1 MSTTK
6 NIAIPEMLPE
16 DFFRQTDTIKIAKEL
31 LGKVLVTHIEGS
43 TTAGM
48 IVETEAYNGAEDKAC
63 HAFGRRFTKRTQVMY
78 MEGGAAYVYLCY
90 GLHHLFN
97 IVTNIADTPHA
108 VLIRAVEPLVG
119 MDIMLER
126 TGKAKLDYSITK
138 GPGNMSKAFGIN
150 KLHTG
155 RLLNTP
161 DFFIAEPAYAERM
174 YGIKLPVAKSDDIVI
189 TPRIGVDYA
198 GEDALLPYRF
208 YVKGNKYVSGRKN

>member
-1 MSTTK
+1 MLMKTK
-6 NIAIPEMLPE
+6 RELILDN
-16 DFFRQTDTIKIAKEL
+16 DFYRRTDTIQIAKDL
-31 LGKVLVTHIEGS
+31 LGKVLVTNVDGQ
-43 TTAGM
+43 TTAGT

-108 VLIRAVEPLVG
+108 VLIRAAEPLIG
-119 MDIMLER
+119 IDTMLKR
-126 TGKAKLDYSITK
+126 TDKIKLDNTLTK
-138 GPGNMSKAFGIN
+138 GPGNMSKAFGIQ

-155 RLLNTP
+155 LLLNT
-161 DFFIAEPAYAERM
+161 DELFIAQPKYAQLHYHITVPE
-174 YGIKLPVAKSDDIVI
+174 VTENNIVI

-198 GEDALLPYRF
+198 GEDAQLPYRF
-208 YVKGNKYVSGRKN
+208 FVKGNKYVSGRKN

>member
-1 MSTTK
+1 MQK
-6 NIAIPEMLPE
+6 AIEKQIL
-16 DFFRQTDTIKIAKEL
+16 DNAFFRRDDTIQIARDL
-31 LGKVLVTHIEGS
+31 LGKVLVTNIEGK

-48 IVETEAYNGAEDKAC
+48 IVETEAYNGAADKAC

-108 VLIRAVEPLVG
+108 VLIRAAEPIVG
-119 MDIMLER
+119 IDTMLHR
-126 TGKAKLDYSITK
+126 TGKPTADYTLTK
-138 GPGNMSKAFGIN
+138 GPGNMSKAFGIT

-155 RLLNTP
+155 LLLNTEEL
-161 DFFIAEPAYAERM
+161 FIAQPAFAQVVFGVR
-174 YGIKLPVAKSDDIVI
+174 LPPVTDEDIVT

-208 YVKGNKYVSGRKN
+208 YVKGNKYVSGRKS

>member
-1 MSTTK
+1 MENDLQK
-6 NIAIPEMLPE
+6 EILDNA
-16 DFFRQTDTIKIAKEL
+16 FFRRTDTIQIARDL
-31 LGKVLVTHIEGS
+31 LGKVLITNLEGQ

-48 IVETEAYNGAEDKAC
+48 IVETEAYNGAQDKAC

-108 VLIRAVEPLVG
+108 VLIRAAEPIIG
-119 MDIMLER
+119 IDAMLQR
-126 TGKAKLDYSITK
+126 TGKPKPDATLTK
-138 GPGNMSKAFGIN
+138 GPGNMSKAFGIT

-155 RLLNTP
+155 LLLNT
-161 DFFIAEPAYAERM
+161 DELFIANPTYAQKAF
-174 YGIKLPVAKSDDIVI
+174 GISVPEVAEKDIII

-198 GEDALLPYRF
+198 GEDAALPYRF
-208 YVKGNKYVSGRKN
+208 FVKGNKYVSGRRC

>member
-1 MSTTK
+1 MK
-6 NIAIPEMLPE
+6 NELEQYILGNA
-16 DFFRQTDTIKIAKEL
+16 FFRQDDTIQIARDL
-31 LGKVLVTHIEGS
+31 LGKVLITNIKGC

-108 VLIRAVEPLVG
+108 VLIRAAEPLIG
-119 MDIMLER
+119 MDTMLQR
-126 TGKAKLDYSITK
+126 TGKTKADYTLTK
-138 GPGNMSKAFGIN
+138 GPGNMSKAFGIT

-155 RLLNTP
+155 LLLDTEEL
-161 DFFIAEPAYAERM
+161 FIAQPAYAQKAFE
-174 YGIKLPVAKSDDIVI
+174 IALPLVTEKDIVV

-198 GEDALLPYRF
+198 GEDAQLLYRF
-208 YVKGNKYVSGRKN
+208 YVKGNKYVSGRRQ

>member
-1 MSTTK
+1 MADIKMK
-6 NIAIPEMLPE
+6 NSLILDNEFYRRI
-16 DFFRQTDTIKIAKEL
+16 DTIQIAKDL
-31 LGKVLVTHIEGS
+31 LGNVLVTNVDGQ

-108 VLIRAVEPLVG
+108 VLIRAAEPLVG
-119 MDIMLER
+119 IDTMLQR
-126 TGKAKLDYSITK
+126 TGKIKLDNTLTK
-138 GPGNMSKAFGIN
+138 GPGNMSKAFGIQ

-155 RLLNTP
+155 LLLNTNEL
-161 DFFIAEPAYAERM
+161 FIAQPAYAKQQFE
-174 YGIKLPVAKSDDIVI
+174 IDLPMVTDDKIII

-208 YVKGNKYVSGRKN
+208 FVKGNKYVSGRKS

>member
-1 MSTTK
+1 MNGLLSTEILD
-6 NIAIPEMLPE
+6 NA
-16 DFFRQTDTIKIAKEL
+16 FFRRTNTIQIARDL
-31 LGKVLVTHIEGS
+31 LGKVLVTNIDGQ

-63 HAFGRRFTKRTQVMY
+63 HAFGRRFTKRTQTLY

-119 MDIMLER
+119 KEVMLQR
-126 TGKAKLDYSITK
+126 SGKAKWDASITR
-138 GPGNMSKAFGIN
+138 GPGNMSKAFGIA
-150 KLHTG
+150 KVHTG
-155 RLLNTP
+155 LLLNTP
-161 DFFIAEPAYAERM
+161 ELFIARPAYAQKE
-174 YGIKLPVAKSDDIVI
+174 YGIALPGVHTNDIVA

-208 YVKGNKYVSGRKN
+208 LVKGNPYVSGRKK

>member
-1 MSTTK
+1 MKTK
-6 NIAIPEMLPE
+6 TDEILDNE
-16 DFFRQTDTIKIAKEL
+16 FYRRTDTIQIAKDL
-31 LGKVLVTHIEGS
+31 LGKVLVTNVDGQ

-63 HAFGRRFTKRTQVMY
+63 HAFGRRFTKRTKVMY

-108 VLIRAVEPLVG
+108 VLIRAAEPLVG
-119 MDIMLER
+119 IDTMLKR
-126 TGKAKLDYSITK
+126 TGKVIADHTLTK
-138 GPGNMSKAFGIN
+138 GPGNMSKAFGIQ

-155 RLLNTP
+155 LLLNTAEL
-161 DFFIAEPAYAERM
+161 FIAQPSYAHTVYGTILPA
-174 YGIKLPVAKSDDIVI
+174 ITSVNIVV

-198 GEDALLPYRF
+198 GDDACYLIVSLL
-208 YVKGNKYVSGRKN
+208 KTIHM

>member
-1 MSTTK
+1 MK
-6 NIAIPEMLPE
+6 NIVAPYILNNA
-16 DFFRQTDTIKIAKEL
+16 FFRRQNTIQIARDL
-31 LGKVLVTHIEGS
+31 LGKVLVTNIDGE

-48 IVETEAYNGAEDKAC
+48 IVETEAYNGAADKAC

-108 VLIRAVEPLVG
+108 VLIRAAEPIVG
-119 MDIMLER
+119 IDTMLQR
-126 TGKAKLDYSITK
+126 TGKPKADFTLTK
-138 GPGNMSKAFGIN
+138 GPGNMSKAFGIT

-155 RLLNTP
+155 LLLNTEEL
-161 DFFIAEPAYAERM
+161 FIAEPAYAQDAFS
-174 YGIKLPVAKSDDIVI
+174 ISVQPVAEKDIII

-208 YVKGNKYVSGRKN
+208 YVKGNKYVSGRKS

>member
-1 MSTTK
+1 MK
-6 NIAIPEMLPE
+6 RNEKGILDNE
-16 DFFRQTDTIKIAKEL
+16 FYRRTDTIQIARDL
-31 LGKVLVTHIEGS
+31 LGKVLVTNVDGQ

-63 HAFGRRFTKRTQVMY
+63 HAFGRRFTERTKVMY

-108 VLIRAVEPLVG
+108 VLIRAAEPLVG
-119 MDIMLER
+119 IETMLQR
-126 TGKAKLDYSITK
+126 TGKIKLDNTLTK
-138 GPGNMSKAFGIN
+138 GPGNMSKAFGIQ

-155 RLLNTP
+155 LLLNTEAL
-161 DFFIAEPAYAERM
+161 FIARPEYATVK
-174 YGIKLPVAKSDDIVI
+174 YGISLPLVTATDIVT

-208 YVKGNKYVSGRKN
+208 LVKGNPYVSGRKK

>member
-1 MSTTK
+1 MK
-6 NIAIPEMLPE
+6 AKE
-16 DFFRQTDTIKIAKEL
+16 DLILNNDFYRRLDTIQIAKDL
-31 LGKVLVTHIEGS
+31 LGKVLVTNVEGQ

-108 VLIRAVEPLVG
+108 VLIRAAEPLIG
-119 MDIMLER
+119 IDTMLHR
-126 TGKAKLDYSITK
+126 TSKIKLDNTLAK
-138 GPGNMSKAFGIN
+138 GPGNMSKAFGIQ

-155 RLLNTP
+155 LLLNTNEL
-161 DFFIAEPAYAERM
+161 FIAEPEFATVKYA
-174 YGIKLPVAKSDDIVI
+174 IKLPVITAENII
-189 TPRIGVDYA
+189 ATPRIGVDYA

-208 YVKGNKYVSGRKN
+208 YVKGDKYVSGRKS

>member
-1 MSTTK
+1 MDGYTPTEILD
-6 NIAIPEMLPE
+6 NA
-16 DFFRQTDTIKIAKEL
+16 FFRRTDTIKIARDL
-31 LGKVLVTHIEGS
+31 LGKVLVTNVDGQ

-63 HAFGRRFTKRTQVMY
+63 HAFGRRFTKRTQTLY

-97 IVTNIADTPHA
+97 IVTNIADMPHA

-119 MDIMLER
+119 REVMLQR
-126 TGKAKLDYSITK
+126 SGKAKWDTSITR
-138 GPGNMSKAFGIN
+138 GPGNMSRAFGIA
-150 KLHTG
+150 KVHTG
-155 RLLNTP
+155 LLLNTP
-161 DFFIAEPAYAERM
+161 ELFIANPTYAQKQ
-174 YGIKLPVAKSDDIVI
+174 YGIALPEVQTNDIVA

-208 YVKGNKYVSGRKN
+208 LVRGNPYVSGRKK

>member
-1 MSTTK
+1 MKIKSDLILD
-6 NIAIPEMLPE
+6 NEFYRRP
-16 DFFRQTDTIKIAKEL
+16 DTIQIARDL
-31 LGKVLVTHIEGS
+31 LGKVLVTNVDGQ

-108 VLIRAVEPLVG
+108 VLIRAAEPLAGIDV
-119 MDIMLER
+119 MLQR
-126 TGKAKLDYSITK
+126 TGKLKLDNTLTK
-138 GPGNMSKAFGIN
+138 GPGNMSKAFGIQ

-155 RLLNTP
+155 LLLNTNEL
-161 DFFIAEPAYAERM
+161 FIAQPEYAKLQ
-174 YGIKLPVAKSDDIVI
+174 YNIALLPVTANNII
-189 TPRIGVDYA
+189 TTTRIGVDYA
-198 GEDALLPYRF
+198 GEDAQLPYRF
-208 YVKGNKYVSGRKN
+208 FLKDNPYVSSRKK

>member
-1 MSTTK
+1 MNELLQK
-6 NIAIPEMLPE
+6 EILDNA
-16 DFFRQTDTIKIAKEL
+16 FFRQADTIQIARDL
-31 LGKVLVTHIEGS
+31 LGKVLVTNVDGH

-119 MDIMLER
+119 TDTMLQR
-126 TGKAKLDYSITK
+126 TGKTKLDYTLTK
-138 GPGNMSKAFGIN
+138 GPGNMSKAFGIT

-155 RLLNTP
+155 LLLDTEEL
-161 DFFIAEPAYAERM
+161 FIATPQFAKVAYN
-174 YGIKLPVAKSDDIVI
+174 ISLPPVKETDII
-189 TPRIGVDYA
+189 TTPRIGVDYA

-208 YVKGNKYVSGRKN
+208 FVKGNKYVSGRKS